1 VSAKLDLQSRIILRL
16 IVLVIA
22 PACLLAAAAT
32 VSAQSDTAPKP
43 PQVPRPARA
52 GAPVAK
58 PQLPEQVIPI
68 VRRLSGPKVLSLVSS
83 AGARVAAV
91 DDALLRS
98 RDATTSISLGFLL
111 EDGRTIALWLPRN
124 EAELDALYAA
134 TPALAFTR
142 SMLSPQD
149 SKWPPVEDVRP
160 SPIPG
165 MDPDLWAIGEGG
177 KRMSA
182 RFLGLDGGTGISLI
196 SVDRPPST
204 FQQPTSDPGIAVG
217 DSLRLVA
224 PESMPEPVQPRPA
237 AVRVRFA
244 ETNGRIAKI
253 LKGSS
258 GRISRIVV
266 DVPGRP
272 DNLVGGVAINEKGLP
287 IGIVQALEGRQAEL
301 VPSAVIR
308 RAAARVA
315 ISVSTKPRAWLGI
328 RGEDLLT
335 ADSSSLESFGWTKE
349 SAAALVSQRKGL
361 LLTLV
366 APGTP
371 AHLAT
376 LRAGDVV
383 VKVNGTDVVST
394 DDFSSLLST
403 ATDDGL
409 SLTLLRPKVQEPLAV
424 TLKPGSVVDPV
435 VATML
440 AERRAFKGREGVT
453 LLSIG
458 VDALAV
464 PTAEAATSFVSPGLM
479 VLNVAPQ
486 SEAYKAGL
494 RTGDM
499 IQQIN
504 GRPATEYRQPLNTS
518 EVIVLSILRAGQ
530 KMELRVASVSELVP

>member
-1 VSAKLDLQSRIILRL
+1 L
-16 IVLVIA
+16 
-22 PACLLAAAAT
+22 
-32 VSAQSDTAPKP
+32 
-43 PQVPRPARA
+43 
-52 GAPVAK
+52 
-58 PQLPEQVIPI
+58 
-68 VRRLSGPKVLSLVSS
+68 
-83 AGARVAAV
+83 
-91 DDALLRS
+91 
-98 RDATTSISLGFLL
+98 
-111 EDGRTIALWLPRN
+111 
-124 EAELDALYAA
+124 
-134 TPALAFTR
+134 
-142 SMLSPQD
+142 
-149 SKWPPVEDVRP
+149 PPVEGVSP
-160 SPIPG
+160 SPLPG
-165 MDPDLWAIGEGG
+165 MDPELWVMGEGG

-196 SVDRPPST
+196 SVDRPPSA

-217 DSLRLVA
+217 DNLRLVA
-224 PESMPEPVQPRPA
+224 PESVPEPAQPRAA

-244 ETNGRIAKI
+244 ETNARITKI

-258 GRISRIVV
+258 GRVSRIVV

-272 DNLVGGVAINEKGLP
+272 DNLVGGVAINEMGCP
-287 IGIVQALEGRQAEL
+287 IGIVQAFEGRHAEL

-315 ISVSTKPRAWLGI
+315 VRVSTKSRAWLGI

-335 ADSSSLESFGWTKE
+335 ADSTSLESFGWTKE

-371 AHLAT
+371 AHFAT

-394 DDFSSLLST
+394 DDFSSLVST
-403 ATDDGL
+403 ATNNGL
-409 SLTLLRPKVQEPLAV
+409 SLTLLRPKVQEPVAV

-440 AERRAFKGREGVT
+440 AERRAFKGGGAVT
-453 LLSIG
+453 LLSLG
-458 VDALAV
+458 VDALKV
-464 PTAEAATSFVSPGLM
+464 PTAEAATGYVSPGLL

-499 IQQIN
+499 IRQIN
-504 GRPATEYRQPLNTS
+504 GRPATEYRQPSNS
-518 EVIVLSILRAGQ
+518 NEAIVLSILRAGQ
-530 KMELRVASVSELVP
+530 KMELRVSPVSEPVP